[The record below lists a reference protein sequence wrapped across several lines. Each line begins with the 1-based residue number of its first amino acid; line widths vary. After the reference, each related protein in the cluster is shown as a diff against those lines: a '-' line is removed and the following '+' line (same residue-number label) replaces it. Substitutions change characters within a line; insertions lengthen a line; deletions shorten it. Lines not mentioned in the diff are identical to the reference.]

1 MLESQAGMLENF
13 FQHMGSEIDLDRIW
27 QACRA
32 LRAPYVVSQRRPPF
46 PIWARRKFTEDGRQA
61 WELVRQE
68 MATIDPTKGMCIYV
82 HIPFC
87 AQKCSFCDCYSF
99 RLRSNH
105 AVQAEAYRLAL
116 EKEIRLWGKSGG
128 LRKRLVSTVHFGG
141 GTPLY
146 IGPQGFKSI
155 TNTISDTYQISPVTE
170 WALETTSSALDEA
183 GLDLLGGLGFTRIHL
198 GVQSLDDPLRQL
210 LKRSEK
216 AQKVLEKIEQTIQM
230 GAVVSVDLIY
240 GIPRQTPESV
250 LQDIRL
256 LANSGVDGFSMYPL
270 QISSRNQ
277 GILKEYGSQG
287 KSLLNEFLTLQAI
300 EQELDRLGYRK
311 TLFNHYARLKDTNL
325 YFTFPERGEDCLALG
340 TIADGVMG
348 SYHYRHP
355 EYGTYLKEAQE
366 TFPGLQGGLRRTK
379 GEENVQ
385 PLEVMILSGKLKK
398 EIFDQKIGVH
408 RSAVLFQEWQETGL
422 ISSSDGHDFGLTASG
437 SWFAGEMMKKLE

>member
-1 MLESQAGMLENF
+1 MLESESGMLEKF
-13 FQHMGSEIDLDRIW
+13 FQHVESEIDLERIW
-27 QACRA
+27 QAWRA
-32 LRAPYVVSQRRPPF
+32 LRAPYGVSRRRPPF

-61 WELVRQE
+61 WQLVRQE
-68 MATIDPTKGMCIYV
+68 MATIDPAKGMCLYV

-105 AVQAEAYRLAL
+105 ARQAEAYRAAL
-116 EKEIRLWGKSGG
+116 EKEIHVWGNFGG
-128 LRKRLVSTVHFGG
+128 LRKRPVSTVHFGG

-146 IGPQGFKSI
+146 IGLQVFKSI
-155 TNTISDTYQISPVTE
+155 TNAISSVYQISPATE
-170 WALETTSSALDEA
+170 WALETTSSALDEE
-183 GLDLLGGLGFTRIHL
+183 GLDLLGELGFKRIHV

-216 AQKVLEKIEQTIQM
+216 AQKVLEKIEHTIQM

-250 LQDIRL
+250 LQDIHH
-256 LANSGVDGFSMYPL
+256 LANCGVDGFSMYPL

-287 KSLLNEFLTLQAI
+287 KSLINEFFMLQAI
-300 EQELDRLGYRK
+300 EQELYHLGYRK

-348 SYHYRHP
+348 GYHYRHP
-355 EYGTYLKEAQE
+355 EYGAYLKEVGE
-366 TFPGLQGGLRRTK
+366 DFPGLQGGLRRT
-379 GEENVQ
+379 GCEENVQ

-398 EIFDQKIGVH
+398 EIFDRKIGAH
-408 RSAVLFQEWQETGL
+408 RTAALFQEWLETGL
-422 ISSSDGHDFGLTASG
+422 ISSDGLDFTLTASG
-437 SWFAGEMMKKLE
+437 SWFAGEMMKRLE